1 MEIDKKDLIDVL
13 EAQRNVAQRESAV
26 NFAYAKACERR
37 IKELEE
43 QVAKLKP
50 AADPPA

>member
-1 MEIDKKDLIDVL
+1 MEIDKQDVIDVL
-13 EAQRNVAQRESAV
+13 EAQRNVAQRESAI

-43 QVAKLKP
+43 QIEKLKAP
-50 AADPPA
+50 HVEA